1 MPKVTQLVGSGDGI
15 CLRLKACVLF
25 IVPIHISF
33 GQKAVSLPNSE
44 KSTWEWRLPPAL
56 TAGRDAWKPT

>member
-15 CLRLKACVLF
+15 CLWPKACVLF
-25 IVPIHISF
+25 IVPIQVSF

-44 KSTWEWRLPPAL
+44 KNTWEWRLPLTL